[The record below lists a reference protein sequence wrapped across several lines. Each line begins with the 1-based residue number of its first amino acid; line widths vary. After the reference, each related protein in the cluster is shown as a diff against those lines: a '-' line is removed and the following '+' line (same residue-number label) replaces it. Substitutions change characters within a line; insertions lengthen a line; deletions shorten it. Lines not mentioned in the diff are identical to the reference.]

1 VKLHSH
7 REPHLRASF
16 ILQALQNQP
25 SPFTF
30 NIRDTILAT
39 LRELANRRIK
49 GETHRIGDTYEIK
62 ILQLA
67 EKQIKYLYRL
77 STCKRGI

>member
-49 GETHRIGDTYEIK
+49 GETLKIGSTCEIK

-67 EKQIKYLYRL
+67 ETYESLREANQKSL
-77 STCKRGI
+77 